1 MASDEGMTYLRG
13 SYQLPVNGQ
22 GTRLGLAGSDMH
34 YRLGKELARLGAEG
48 DAQVGSLYAT
58 HPFVRSRTFNLYAQ
72 LQYDHLRLN
81 DTINATAT
89 AVDRQLDN
97 WSAGVHGDFQDGFA
111 SVNSFSVAYTAGD
124 LELDPVSGALDAA
137 SARSAGGFG
146 KWNLLWLRLQRLTNT
161 VSVYLSATGQFAS
174 KNLDSS
180 QKMFLGGVYGV
191 RAYPSGEAPGDE
203 GYLATLE
210 ARYDLPVSLP
220 GAWQLT
226 AFVDTGHVTLHK
238 DVWTDA
244 GSNGRTLSG
253 AGFGLNAAL
262 ARDWY
267 LKASLAWKLGA
278 GRPISDVDRS
288 PRVWFQA
295 GRYF

>member
-1 MASDEGMTYLRG
+1 MTYLRG
-13 SYQLPVNGQ
+13 SYQFPVNGQ
-22 GTRLGLAGSDMH
+22 GTRLGVAGSDMH
-34 YRLGKELARLGAEG
+34 SRLGKDLARLEAEG
-48 DAQVGSLYAT
+48 DAQVGSLYAM
-58 HPFVRSRTFNLYAQ
+58 HPFIRSRTFNLYAQ
-72 LQYDHLRLN
+72 LQYDHLKLN

-89 AVDRQLDN
+89 VVDKRLDN
-97 WSAGVHGDFQDGFA
+97 WSAGVNGDFQDGFA
-111 SVNSFSVAYTAGD
+111 SVNSFSAAYTAGD
-124 LELDPVSGALDAA
+124 LHLDPVSGTLDAA
-137 SARSAGGFG
+137 TARSAGSFSR
-146 KWNLLWLRLQRLTNT
+146 WNLSWLRLQRLTDT
-161 VSVYLSATGQFAS
+161 VSLFFSATGQFAS

-180 QKMFLGGVYGV
+180 QKLSLGGVYGV
-191 RAYPSGEAPGDE
+191 RAYPPNEAPGDE

-220 GAWQLT
+220 GAWQL
-226 AFVDTGHVTLHK
+226 AVFLDTGHVTLNK
-238 DVWTDA
+238 DVWSA
-244 GSNGRTLSG
+244 GANSRTLSG

-278 GRPISDVDRS
+278 GRPVSDVDRS